1 MILLSCNNEGEVRE
15 EVQESTPTIKQTT
28 FGQMPDGRSITQ
40 YTLANAND
48 LAVKIINYGGIITS
62 IAAPDKEG
70 NMEDI
75 VLGFESLAPYLDE
88 HPYFGA
94 MIGRY
99 GNRIAKGK
107 FELEGETYNLV
118 TNNMGNHLHGGEKG
132 FDKVVWEA
140 EVVEDTIPVLRLSYL
155 SPHMEEGYPGNL
167 EVTIDCSL
175 NNADELKLTYR
186 ATTDR
191 PTIVNLTNHS
201 YFNLAGGGRAPILDH
216 QLMLNADRFL
226 PVDSTLIP
234 TGELRTVEGTP
245 FDFREPTRI
254 GLRIEADNRQLQYG
268 GGYDHCWVINGEPGR
283 LRLAARV
290 HEPESGRVLELET
303 TEPGL
308 QFYSGN
314 FLDGSIVGRDSV
326 TYDYR
331 HGLCL
336 EPEHFPDS
344 PNRPDFPS
352 VVLQPGEKYETVTV
366 YRFLVEE

>member
-1 MILLSCNNEGEVRE
+1 
-15 EVQESTPTIKQTT
+15 
-28 FGQMPDGRSITQ
+28 
-40 YTLANAND
+40 
-48 LAVKIINYGGIITS
+48 
-62 IAAPDKEG
+62 
-70 NMEDI
+70 
-75 VLGFESLAPYLDE
+75 
-88 HPYFGA
+88 
-94 MIGRY
+94 
-99 GNRIAKGK
+99 
-107 FELEGETYNLV
+107 
-118 TNNMGNHLHGGEKG
+118 
-132 FDKVVWEA
+132 
-140 EVVEDTIPVLRLSYL
+140 
-155 SPHMEEGYPGNL
+155 MEEGYPGNL

-175 NNADELKLTYR
+175 NNANELKLAYR

-201 YFNLAGGGRAPILDH
+201 YFNLAGAGRVPVLDH

-234 TGELRTVEGTP
+234 TGELRPVEGTP

-268 GGYDHCWVINGEPGR
+268 GGYDHCWVINGQSGQ
-283 LRLAARV
+283 LRPAARV

-314 FLDGSIVGRDSV
+314 FLDGSIQGRDSV

-344 PNRPDFPS
+344 PNRPGFPS
-352 VVLQPGEKYETVTV
+352 VVLQPGEEYETVTV
-366 YRFLVEE
+366 YRFSAE